1 MEDIKASSTIKNEL
15 NEWRITRWRNLSA
28 FFLLGLCNN
37 FGYVVMLSAAHD
49 ILKEKFSLV
58 NDPTLNSTINLR
70 GCNDLSTGA
79 ILLADIIPSLI
90 VKFTVP
96 FLPFYIN
103 FRMAACVITQ
113 IVGFLCV
120 SYSNIQWLTIVGVA
134 LTSFSSGLGEVTL
147 MSHCHKYH
155 RENIVAWSSG
165 TGGAGIIGAFSYAG
179 LRTIVSTDQT
189 LLVMLV
195 VPILEAIAFW
205 IIIAKP
211 NNDTIVRHGMSSQD
225 QIITTPK
232 KSIKDKL
239 KLLPGLI
246 VFIVP
251 LSLVYLF
258 EYFINQGLH
267 ELVQFDNIWLSHA
280 EQYRWLQLLNVV
292 VFTTEAI
299 FFYIPNIWIIFAF
312 TFWEGLLGGGAYV
325 NTYYRMADT
334 VPSENLRESLGIVT
348 MSDSLGITVAGWLA
362 MPVHT
367 AICKLPR
374 PIR

>member
-1 MEDIKASSTIKNEL
+1 
-15 NEWRITRWRNLSA
+15 
-28 FFLLGLCNN
+28 
-37 FGYVVMLSAAHD
+37 MLSAAHD

>member
-1 MEDIKASSTIKNEL
+1 
-15 NEWRITRWRNLSA
+15 
-28 FFLLGLCNN
+28 
-37 FGYVVMLSAAHD
+37 MLSAAHD
-49 ILKEKFSLV
+49 IILEKFSSG
-58 NDPTLNSTINLR
+58 NKPTSNSTTNLR
-70 GCNDLSTGA
+70 GCNELSTGA
-79 ILLADIIPSLI
+79 ILLADIVPSLI

-165 TGGAGIIGAFSYAG
+165 TGGAGIIGSFSYAG

-189 LLVMLV
+189 LLIMLV

-211 NNDTIVRHGMSSQD
+211 NNDTIVRHGMSSQE
-225 QIITTPK
+225 QIISTPK
-232 KSIKDKL
+232 KTIKEKF
-239 KLLPGLI
+239 KLLPGL
-246 VFIVP
+246 VAFIVP
-251 LSLVYLF
+251 LTLVYLF
-258 EYFINQGLH
+258 EYFINQGIH
-267 ELVQFDNIWLSHA
+267 ELVQFDNIWLNHA
-280 EQYRWLQLLNVV
+280 EQYRWLQADYQIGVFISRSSAIFFSFKRVWLMAVFQLLNVV

-299 FFYIPNIWIIFAF
+299 FFYIPSIWIVFAF

-325 NTYYRMADT
+325 NTYYNMADT

-348 MSDSLGITVAGWLA
+348 MSDAIGITIAGWLA